1 MTKKQFIKKY
11 QKIHNDIDSLERQ
24 IEDYISNKEEIV
36 KDYSLLESLK
46 EKVTKQIDLLNK
58 TRKHEAKV
66 FGY

>member
-24 IEDYISNKEEIV
+24 IEGYISNKEEIV
-36 KDYSLLESLK
+36 NDYSLLESLK

-58 TRKHEAKV
+58 TRKHEAKI

>member
-11 QKIHNDIDSLERQ
+11 QKIHNDIDSLEKQ

-58 TRKHEAKV
+58 TRKHEAKI

>member
-24 IEDYISNKEEIV
+24 IEEYISNKEEV
-36 KDYSLLESLK
+36 VNDYSLLESLK

-58 TRKHEAKV
+58 TRKHEAKI

>member
-11 QKIHNDIDSLERQ
+11 QKIHNDIYSLERQ
-24 IEDYISNKEEIV
+24 IQDYISNKEEIV